1 MLDRLEPVLKVVCA
15 VLAALVLY
23 QLVRLA
29 THINPLAHL
38 TIPALPT
45 LPADTNSPAS
55 GITSNTPTLTASA
68 KAGTNA
74 PKPGGQSA
82 SKGTNAPGMSGSLAQ
97 ATNTAQAATAKAE
110 TNAASL
116 QQAGKGITNSL
127 LVASSTRA
135 GTNSNQASQAAK
147 DGTNTATEPVSG
159 KGATNSTLLA
169 GPGRRSTPGGPR
181 SAMPSMGMN
190 PSGGPGGAKLPDLP
204 LATLA
209 RVDKITDSE
218 ILGPVIRPLPMALL
232 GIAGNVAFLRA
243 PNGQTGLVKEGD
255 ELSGLKLLR
264 IGINRVLVEQDGKKQ
279 ELMIFSGYGGDSLM
293 PKQKDSSP

>member
-1 MLDRLEPVLKVVCA
+1 MLDRLEPVLKGVCA
-15 VLAALVLY
+15 VLAALLLY
-23 QLVRLA
+23 QLVRLVA
-29 THINPLAHL
+29 HSNPLAHL

-45 LPADTNSPAS
+45 LPADTNAPAS
-55 GITSNTPTLTASA
+55 GIASNTLTLTASA
-68 KAGTNA
+68 KSGTNA
-74 PKPGGQSA
+74 PKPGAQSPGKA
-82 SKGTNAPGMSGSLAQ
+82 TNAPGMSGALTQGTNSAQ
-97 ATNTAQAATAKAE
+97 ASTAKAE
-110 TNAASL
+110 TNVAMV
-116 QQAGKGITNSL
+116 QPAGKGVTNSS
-127 LVASSTRA
+127 LVSSFTRA
-135 GTNSNQASQAAK
+135 GTNSNPASRADR
-147 DGTNTATEPVSG
+147 DGTNATSEPVSG
-159 KGATNSTLLA
+159 TGATNSALLA
-169 GPGRRSTPGGPR
+169 GPGKRAMPGGPR
-181 SAMPSMGMN
+181 SGTRPMGMN

-255 ELSGLKLLR
+255 ELSGLKLVR

-279 ELMIFSGYGGDSLM
+279 ELMIFSGYGGESLM